1 MEVTVMSISP
11 KEQQALASIEDG
23 LAGSDPKLAS
33 LLATFTRLASDEE
46 MPVREKIRATRH
58 RAPPPPHPPH
68 ARPATRA
75 SAAATRAG
83 THAAYLC
90 AWAGRRPFCCCGSP
104 SPSRWL
110 RSR

>member
-33 LLATFTRLASDEE
+33 LLATFTRLASDEK

-58 RAPPPPHPPH
+58 GPRA
-68 ARPATRA
+68 ARTATRA

-83 THAAYLC
+83 THADYLC
-90 AWAGRRPFCCCGSP
+90 VWAGRRPFYCCGSP